1 MNIILQQQAVELI
14 YDMAKPQNTG
24 EASPIFKMFQDNE
37 TILKKFLRRF
47 MSNVHDIE
55 DICQETILRALEAER
70 SREIHEP
77 RAFLFGVTKNIVRK
91 KLDKESKT
99 VIDFIADFTPREYV
113 DNKPSVEECIDSR
126 QKMHIFTEA
135 VSTLPQQ
142 CQRVFVLKKVY
153 GYSHKEIAGQLNIS
167 ISTVEK
173 HVATGLKRCDDYMRK
188 KLFSSSTGDVVSQ
201 RIIGAPSKTDGNEGG

>member
-1 MNIILQQQAVELI
+1 
-14 YDMAKPQNTG
+14 MAKSQKTG
-24 EASPIFKMFQDNE
+24 EASPVFKMFQDNE

-47 MSNVHDIE
+47 MSNIHDIE
-55 DICQETILRALEAER
+55 DICQETILRALEAEK
-70 SREIHEP
+70 SREIHDP

-91 KLDKESKT
+91 KLDKESRS
-99 VIDFIADFTPREYV
+99 VIDFIVDFTPREYV
-113 DNKPSVEECIDSR
+113 DNEPSVEECIDSR
-126 QKMHIFTEA
+126 KKMHIFTEA

-188 KLFSSSTGDVVSQ
+188 KILSSNTGDVVSQ
-201 RIIGAPSKTDGNEGG
+201 RIIGATGKTDDSKGG

>member
-1 MNIILQQQAVELI
+1 MIK
-14 YDMAKPQNTG
+14 DMARPQKTS
-24 EASPIFKMFQDNE
+24 EASPIFRMFQDNE
-37 TILKKFLRRF
+37 TILRKYLRRF

-55 DICQETILRALEAER
+55 DICQETILRALEAEKI
-70 SREIHEP
+70 REIHNP

-91 KLDKESKT
+91 KLDKESRSI
-99 VIDFIADFTPREYV
+99 IDFIVDFTPWE
-113 DNKPSVEECIDSR
+113 NINNEPSVEECIDSR
-126 QKMHIFTEA
+126 QKMYLFTEA

-173 HVATGLKRCDDYMRK
+173 HVATGLKRCDEYMQK
-188 KLFSSSTGDVVSQ
+188 KILSSSTGDVVSQ
-201 RIIGAPSKTDGNEGG
+201 RRAAVSSDTRPGIAKVGK

>member
-1 MNIILQQQAVELI
+1 
-14 YDMAKPQNTG
+14 
-24 EASPIFKMFQDNE
+24 
-37 TILKKFLRRF
+37 
-47 MSNVHDIE
+47 MSNMHDIE
-55 DICQETILRALEAER
+55 DVCQETILRALEAER
-70 SREIHEP
+70 SREIHDP

-91 KLDKESKT
+91 KLDKESRT
-99 VIDFIADFTPREYV
+99 VIDFIVDFTPQEYV

-167 ISTVEK
+167 TSTVEK
-173 HVATGLKRCDDYMRK
+173 HVATGLKRCDDYMQK
-188 KLFSSSTGDVVSQ
+188 KILSSNTDNVVSQ
-201 RIIGAPSKTDGNEGG
+201 RRIGAISKTNDSKGG